1 MSDEHKSY
9 LAEKIILHSA
19 LLCVSFLINSIPV
32 ISVFMIMWL
41 KYIFTWRVCPLASE
55 SIDMIVMLPISS
67 LCTDFFIMKTIVM
80 HNRGIIKNE
89 FLYFMKL
96 FLIYYICLTIFIR
109 LTSLIV
115 IENATFQKLTL
126 LKKFFLHNSIN
137 YSVVLIFI
145 IVFYIKNKEYFKIH
159 NFLMK

>member
-1 MSDEHKSY
+1 M
-9 LAEKIILHSA
+9 
-19 LLCVSFLINSIPV
+19 
-32 ISVFMIMWL
+32 SVFMVMWL
-41 KYIFTWRVCPLASE
+41 IHHCAKIPTLLANG
-55 SIDMIVMLPISS
+55 SIDMIIMLPISS
-67 LCTDFFIMKTIVM
+67 LCTDFFIIKTIAM
-80 HNRGIIKNE
+80 YNRGIIKNE

-96 FLIYYICLTIFIR
+96 FLIYYICLTIFTG

-145 IVFYIKNKEYFKIH
+145 IVFYLKNKEYFRIQ
-159 NFLMK
+159 NFLME

>member
-1 MSDEHKSY
+1 MSDEYKSY
-9 LAEKIILHSA
+9 LSEKIILHSS

-41 KYIFTWRVCPLASE
+41 IHHCAKIPTLLANG
-55 SIDMIVMLPISS
+55 SIDMIIMLPISS
-67 LCTDFFIMKTIVM
+67 LCTDFFIIKTIVM
-80 HNRGIIKNE
+80 YNRGIIKNE

-96 FLIYYICLTIFIR
+96 FLIYYICLTIFTG

-126 LKKFFLHNSIN
+126 LKKLFLHNSIN

-145 IVFYIKNKEYFKIH
+145 IIYYLKNKEYFRIQ
-159 NFLMK
+159 NFLME

>member
-32 ISVFMIMWL
+32 MSVFMVMWL
-41 KYIFTWRVCPLASE
+41 IHHCAKIPTLLANG
-55 SIDMIVMLPISS
+55 SIDMIIMLPISS

-96 FLIYYICLTIFIR
+96 FLIYYICLTTFTG

-145 IVFYIKNKEYFKIH
+145 IVFYLKNKEYFRIQ
-159 NFLMK
+159 NFLME

>member
-1 MSDEHKSY
+1 MSDEYKSY
-9 LAEKIILHSA
+9 LSEKIILHSS

-41 KYIFTWRVCPLASE
+41 IHHCAKIPTLLANG
-55 SIDMIVMLPISS
+55 SIDMIIMLPISS
-67 LCTDFFIMKTIVM
+67 LCTDFFIIKTIVM
-80 HNRGIIKNE
+80 YNRGIIKNE

-96 FLIYYICLTIFIR
+96 FLIYYICLTIFTG

-126 LKKFFLHNSIN
+126 LKNS
-137 YSVVLIFI
+137 FCI
-145 IVFYIKNKEYFKIH
+145 IVSTI
-159 NFLMK
+159 L